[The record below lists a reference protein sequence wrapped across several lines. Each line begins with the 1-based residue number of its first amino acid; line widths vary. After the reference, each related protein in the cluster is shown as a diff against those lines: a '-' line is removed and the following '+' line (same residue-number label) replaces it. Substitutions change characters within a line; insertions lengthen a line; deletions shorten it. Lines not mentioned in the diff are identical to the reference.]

1 MKDIIQR
8 FNALNGKKVTR
19 KELSRLMLIA
29 QKEKC
34 SKVSLRIRIILDKFP
49 DYDQFLV
56 TIKDPIKLDNG
67 LGAARHTG
75 MEKDALDECGR
86 LKPGY
91 RYLKGGQ
98 VEKVEKKKTKK
109 PGSTQEEQPV
119 KTVPK
124 NTEKKKASVIKKPEP
139 QPKKIATQV
148 FEKKTYA
155 PEEWVK
161 ADTRKTTYLIKKY
174 LKEKYGIEV
183 RVKSDFFTGGS
194 SLDIYYTMGTDP
206 KVVESD
212 LKRLQ
217 KGSFNGMEDIYEYAD
232 ESEKG
237 IILDGFMLQN
247 YKYVSASREIPEKF
261 KIRLAELFSEKYSI
275 KGFKPFD
282 GTIDDFYRYQETNFG
297 NANKWSD
304 LIYQLLN
311 GQNFNIQDPDK
322 ITDLKLEGNLG
333 YKESYLTYKLKG
345 DPKLYDSRKPLVYE
359 TKMVKEKNIVK
370 NQIRLIDYDKNH
382 IAVIG
387 MTGEIRDELTEI
399 GGVPNKKISFDGKV
413 HSGFVFH
420 KKDIDQVSNILI
432 EYSREDE
439 PGLNGT
445 FKRKPFKKK
454 IVPGKRKGLGMPAN
468 IEVSEIIFQ
477 QPAPIQMPAFPEQV
491 PVKKMVANT
500 TVETKPATI
509 PAIPSAIAKSKNP
522 LVKSMAERSGSGE
535 YYELPGGLGEFIGRI
550 EKKPRESVVITLD
563 APQGSGK
570 TRLLFQIMNLIA
582 SMGMRVLYLSFEEH
596 PDSDLF
602 TMKRDQYIDPANHDK
617 IDTIAELPNGYAD
630 FKSLVP
636 EYDWIFTDSFGK
648 KELLC
653 GGRFDLD
660 KDQRKAFDG
669 KVFVDIYQRTQDG
682 KMRGGSVAQ
691 FDADAVMKIDKDP
704 SGNYK
709 NNIAFFD
716 KHRYQTRPLN
726 EMRYNIFHQELEGT
740 YAELSDDSE
749 TGSTEI
755 AEII

>member
-1 MKDIIQR
+1 MSAIKK
-8 FNALNGKKVTR
+8 FNDLDGKKVSRT
-19 KELSRLMLIA
+19 ELAHLLRVA
-29 QKEKC
+29 KKEK
-34 SKVSLRIRIILDKFP
+34 SNQVVLRISNILNRFP
-49 DYDQFLV
+49 EYDHFDV
-56 TIKDPIKLDNG
+56 SVKDPIKTVNG

-75 MEKDALDECGR
+75 MEKDALDDCGR

-98 VEKVEKKKTKK
+98 VEKVEKKEAKKTASVKK
-109 PGSTQEEQPV
+109 EEPA
-119 KTVPK
+119 KTEQK
-124 NTEKKKASVIKKPEP
+124 STEKKKAAVIKKAEHKA
-139 QPKKIATQV
+139 KKIDTQV

-161 ADTRKTTYLIKKY
+161 ADSRKTTNLIKKY
-174 LKEKYGIEV
+174 LKQKYGIDV
-183 RVKSDFFTGGS
+183 RIKSDVFSGGN
-194 SLDIYYTMGTDP
+194 SLDIFYAMGTDP
-206 KVVESD
+206 KVIEVEI
-212 LKRLQ
+212 KRLQ
-217 KGSFNGMEDIYEYAD
+217 FGNFNSMEELYEYKD
-232 ESEKG
+232 EGQRG
-237 IILDGFMLQN
+237 IILDGYKLDS
-247 YKYVSASREIPEKF
+247 YKYVNATREIPDDF
-261 KIRLAELFSEKYSI
+261 KIRMGVLLSEKYNI
-275 KGFKPFD
+275 DGFEPFD
-282 GTIDDFYRYQETNFG
+282 GTMENFRKYQEGKFRTERS
-297 NANKWSD
+297 WSQ
-304 LIYQLLN
+304 LVYQNLLD
-311 GQNFNIQDPDK
+311 GQNFATQDPDK
-322 ITDLKLEGNLG
+322 IIDLKLEGNLG
-333 YKESYLTYKLKG
+333 YKGSYFTYRLK
-345 DPKLYDSRKPLVYE
+345 DDSKIYDTRKPVIHK
-359 TKMVKEKNIVK
+359 TTMVKEKNIVK
-370 NQIRLIDYDKNH
+370 NQIKLIDYGKNN

-387 MTGEIRDELTEI
+387 NVDEIKDQLI
-399 GGVPNKKISFDGKV
+399 DAGGKFTTDVSHEGYRKSGYIFSKKEMNT
-413 HSGFVFH
+413 
-420 KKDIDQVSNILI
+420 VSDILI

-445 FKRKPFKKK
+445 IKRKSVKKK
-454 IVPGKRKGLGMPAN
+454 LMPGKPKGLGMPAN

-477 QPAPIQMPAFPEQV
+477 HPAPIPMPTIQEQV
-491 PVKKMVANT
+491 PIKKMAAYKPE
-500 TVETKPATI
+500 ETKPAI
-509 PAIPSAIAKSKNP
+509 VPAIPSAIAKNKNP

-535 YYELPGGLGEFIGRI
+535 FYELPGGLGEFIGRI

-570 TRLLFQIMNLIA
+570 TRLLFQIMNLVA
-582 SMGMRVLYLSFEEH
+582 SMGMKVLYLSFEEH